1 MINNTLQKLYDTILS
16 RKGEDASASYT
27 ASLFAKGVNKITQKV
42 GEETI
47 ETCIESING
56 NKEKIAQESA
66 DLIYHLLVLW
76 AHHDITPQDIMD
88 VLEAREGISGI
99 DEKNSRQK

>member
-1 MINNTLQKLYDTILS
+1 MTSDALQKLYNTILS
-16 RKGEDASASYT
+16 RRGADASSSYT

-42 GEETI
+42 GEEAI

-56 NKEKIAQESA
+56 NAEKIKQESA
-66 DLIYHLLVLW
+66 DLIYHLMVLW
-76 AHHDITPQDIMD
+76 AHHGITPEDVMS

-99 DEKNSRQK
+99 DEKNSRHK